1 MNPLPSVISQIAS
14 SVASVANSV
23 VVPVV
28 VPDESLPTL
37 VLISKDLSKADLAEF
52 SNFGSV
58 VVWKKAWKNIPFAD
72 LQQFDY
78 LIVDMRMADA
88 RAQLARED
96 QSKFMVVH
104 FVSWV
109 QRAEDYIAQIPGN
122 VLCDI
127 PSSASSKRD
136 FDQQLLNQPLIEPSV
151 LKSIFRFFVCAFSK

>member
-23 VVPVV
+23 VVPV

-78 LIVDMRMADA
+78 LIVDMRIADA
-88 RAQLARED
+88 RAQLAKED